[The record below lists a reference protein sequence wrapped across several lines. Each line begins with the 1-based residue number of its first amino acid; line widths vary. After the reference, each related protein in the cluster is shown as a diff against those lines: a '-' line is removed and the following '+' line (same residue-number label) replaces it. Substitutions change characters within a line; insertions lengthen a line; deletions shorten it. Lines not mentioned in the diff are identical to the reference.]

1 MNSLQ
6 NFAEHEINLFKAFL
20 VKFNIIG
27 LAVGTVIGVSLANS
41 TKIVSEELIM
51 PFFETTFK
59 IEDFKKFTIPIYT
72 TDINIGILISEF
84 IKVLFIL
91 IIVFILY
98 NFIYI
103 YMNDILTP
111 NYLEE
116 ENEKVK
122 KLEHTADD
130 TKKMSSLEGLDGHKL
145 SVKIRQNK

>member
-1 MNSLQ
+1 MNSLH
-6 NFAEHEINLFKAFL
+6 NFAEQEINLFKAFL

-59 IEDFKKFTIPIYT
+59 IENFKKFTIPIYT

-111 NYLEE
+111 NYLQE

-130 TKKMSSLEGLDGHKL
+130 TKKIQ
-145 SVKIRQNK
+145 VKILNELKKLNNK

>member
-6 NFAEHEINLFKAFL
+6 NFAEQEINLFKAFL

-59 IEDFKKFTIPIYT
+59 IEDFKKFTVPIYT

-111 NYLEE
+111 NYLKE

-130 TKKMSSLEGLDGHKL
+130 TKKIQVEILNELKKL
-145 SVKIRQNK
+145 NNK